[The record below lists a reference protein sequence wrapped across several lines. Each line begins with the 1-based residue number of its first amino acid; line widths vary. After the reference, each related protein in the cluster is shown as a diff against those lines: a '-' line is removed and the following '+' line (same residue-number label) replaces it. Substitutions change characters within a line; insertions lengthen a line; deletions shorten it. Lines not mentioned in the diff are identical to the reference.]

1 MKERLKLKSA
11 LKGGILLLCF
21 AMMVGCSGSGDD
33 DAVEQKAK
41 VGSSIEF
48 SLSDEDFNKLNK
60 KSTDLITTTFTYD
73 GPIPAL
79 YMNLAQKDDNNK
91 WKFLHTAGATASGDQ
106 FPAESA
112 VTLYSKERSREI
124 TLLDRPG
131 MRTLESGRKY
141 KIVLS
146 SSATSITPLGYFTNL
161 NITPESAEF
170 GPNWEADITAGTTI
184 GNLFQHTAGT
194 NSTIGEF
201 EFNTLAKKPATDP
214 FTNTTAGDI
223 TFDGDRELD
232 QLTLLAY
239 TVRLSAAD
247 ATLDATTGKVEYAEL
262 ELEALKEAA
271 TQVDGTITIS
281 TGSLSFPGNLR
292 NSLLVAGSRLYLVVA
307 PTEAVAEIKKEVAK
321 ARTGT
326 AVTVDDGVCNII
338 LDDLNAAIALVTV
351 GSTNYKSYVQ
361 LVATVS
367 ATAADS
373 ADNL

>member
-21 AMMVGCSGSGDD
+21 AMMVGCSSSD
-33 DAVEQKAK
+33 DADEEQKAK

-60 KSTDLITTTFTYD
+60 KSTDLIKTTFTYD

-79 YMNLAQKDDNNK
+79 YMNLAQKDDSNK

-170 GPNWEADITAGTTI
+170 GPNWEADITEGTTI

-194 NSTIGEF
+194 NSTIGKF
-201 EFNTLAKKPATDP
+201 EFNTLATKTAADP

-239 TVRLSAAD
+239 TVRKHD
-247 ATLDATTGKVEYAEL
+247 AGTALDDTTGKVEYAEL

-292 NSLLVAGSRLYLVVA
+292 NSLLVTDSIMYLVVA
-307 PTEAVAEIKKEVAK
+307 PTAAVAEIKKEVAK

-326 AVTVDDGVCNII
+326 EVTVGDGVCNII
-338 LDDLNAAIALVTV
+338 LDDLKEAIELVTV

-361 LVATVS
+361 KVATVS
-367 ATAADS
+367 GNAADS
-373 ADNL
+373 ALNL